1 MTSHVLQIRDLT
13 KVFDTDQGPVTAVDT
28 VNVTIQG
35 DEFFTMLGPSGC
47 GKTTTLRMIA
57 GLEAVTSGQILFDDQ
72 DFTKFSTFQRSI
84 GMVFQSYALFPHM
97 TVFENTAYGLRIR
110 KIPEAEIKDRVGRIL
125 ELLGLEALATRRPPD
140 LSGGQQQRVSIA
152 RALVYDPGM
161 LLLDEPL
168 ANLDA
173 KLRVQMREEI
183 RRIQKELGIMSIYVT
198 HDQEEAM
205 SVSDRL
211 AVFNLGKLM
220 QVGPPHEVYSQPSSL
235 FVSDFIGQ
243 ANFFPARVANRNGS
257 GARATLTTGVEL
269 TLAALTALPDDE
281 AAGLENGFDAM
292 VMVRPEHLDLSAE
305 AGKGAP
311 CTVRRILFL
320 GNYTRY
326 MVECPD
332 SRREVFVDSPRLI
345 AGIDEGSAASLV
357 FDDGDAILFHKGDG
371 K

>member
-1 MTSHVLQIRDLT
+1 MATHSLQIRDLS
-13 KVFDTDQGPVTAVDT
+13 KIFETDQGPVTAVDA
-28 VNVTIQG
+28 VNLDIHG

-47 GKTTTLRMIA
+47 GKTTTLRMVA
-57 GLEAVTSGQILFDDQ
+57 GLETVTSGKIEFDGQ

-84 GMVFQSYALFPHM
+84 GMVFQSYALFPHL

-110 KIPEAEIKDRVGRIL
+110 KIPEPEIKARVERIL
-125 ELLGLEALATRRPPD
+125 DLLGLSELAHRLPPD

-220 QVGPPHEVYSQPSSL
+220 QVGAPHEVYAKPNTL

-243 ANFFPARVANRNGS
+243 ANFFPAHIVNRNGS
-257 GARATLTTGVEL
+257 GARVALTKGSEFEL
-269 TLAALTALPDDE
+269 TSLIRLPEDE
-281 AAGLENGFDAM
+281 TRSLESGFDGM
-292 VMVRPEHLDLSAE
+292 VMARPECLDLLTSKE
-305 AGKGAP
+305 AGVP

-320 GNYTRY
+320 GNFTRY

-332 SRREVFVDSPRLI
+332 ARREVFVDSARLI
-345 AGIDEGSAASLV
+345 DGIEEGGGASI
-357 FDDGDAILFHKGDG
+357 GINEQDAILFYGGADR
-371 K
+371 

>member
-1 MTSHVLQIRDLT
+1 MISHVLQIRDLT
-13 KVFDTDQGPVTAVDT
+13 KVFETEQGPVTAVDA

-35 DEFFTMLGPSGC
+35 NEFFTMLGPSGC
-47 GKTTTLRMIA
+47 GKTTTLRMVA
-57 GLEAVTSGQILFDDQ
+57 GLETITSGQVLFDDQ

-84 GMVFQSYALFPHM
+84 GMVFQSYALFPHL

-110 KIPEAEIKDRVGRIL
+110 KVPEAAITERVERIL
-125 ELLGLEALATRRPPD
+125 DLLELKALAQRRPPD

-220 QVGPPHEVYSQPSSL
+220 QVGSPHEVYAHPRSL

-243 ANFFPARVANRNGS
+243 ANFFPAHVANRNGS
-257 GARATLTTGVEL
+257 GARVALTTGREFDL
-269 TLAALTALPDDE
+269 TSLTALPGEEVSAIE
-281 AAGLENGFDAM
+281 AGFDAM
-292 VMVRPEHLDLSAE
+292 VMIRPECLTLRPAN
-305 AGKGAP
+305 GGGLP
-311 CTVRRILFL
+311 CRVRRILFL

-345 AGIDEGSAASLV
+345 AGIEEGGKASLV
-357 FDDGDAILFHKGDG
+357 IPEPDAILFHGG
-371 K
+371 GVR